1 MNCETFEGLIEAYLA
16 DDLDDLRR
24 RGFRD
29 HLGSCRECRDKA
41 IEADCS
47 LILSAAPRREED
59 PQKIE
64 AVTQAVMGQIRQ
76 QRIERRLRRPRR
88 RWLAA
93 AAMVVVALMGV
104 TGWRV
109 LSSGDGNE
117 TTLTVAEVNAVER
130 TAPPPRLEVDMAGE
144 GVRVYQYADDDDGDT
159 AVYFI
164 VNPAME
170 L

>member
-24 RGFRD
+24 RGFRE
-29 HLGSCRECRDKA
+29 HLGSCGTCRDKA
-41 IEADCS
+41 VEADCS
-47 LILSAAPRREED
+47 LILSAAPPRQD
-59 PQKIE
+59 DAQKIE

-76 QRIERRLRRPRR
+76 QRIERRLHRPRR

-93 AAMVVVALMGV
+93 AAMVVVTLMGV
-104 TGWRV
+104 TGWRL
-109 LSSGDGNE
+109 LSPDDGDD
-117 TTLTVAEVNAVER
+117 TTLAVVEAKAVER
-130 TAPPPRLEVDMAGE
+130 PAPPPRLEVDMAGE